1 MRIAGKNV
9 LLTGATGGIGQAL
22 AVALA
27 AEKARLTVTGRREEV
42 LKNVAGGLHAH
53 TVVADLSRRED
64 VARLAEECADTDVLV
79 ANAALPASG
88 DLLEYTEEQLDRA
101 LDVNLRAP
109 VELVRRLAPHMVAR
123 GRGHIVLVG
132 SISGKA
138 ASRSSS
144 LYNATKFGLRGF
156 ALALR
161 QDLAPRGVGVSLV
174 QPGFVRDAGMFA
186 ATGAAAPGGIRTVV
200 PGDVAAGVVRAVRR
214 DLCEVNVAPL
224 ELKLLSAVAG
234 QFPRFAERVQARMG
248 GIDETLSQIV
258 TAQRER
264 R

>member
-1 MRIAGKNV
+1 MDISGSNV
-9 LLTGATGGIGQAL
+9 LLTGATGGIGST
-22 AVALA
+22 LA
-27 AEKARLTVTGRREEV
+27 ARLSARGTRLTVTGRRPEA
-42 LKNVAGGLHAH
+42 LTATADACGAR
-53 TVVADLSRRED
+53 TVVADLAVRSD
-64 VARLAEECADTDVLV
+64 VVRLAGACAETDLLV

-88 DLLEYTEEQLDRA
+88 ELLDYTEEQLDRA

-109 VELVRRLAPHMVAR
+109 LLLSRLLAEHMVAR

-138 ASRSSS
+138 ASRSTS

-161 QDLAPRGVGVSLV
+161 QELRGTGVGVSLI

-186 ATGAAAPGGIRTVV
+186 DTGAETPNGIRTVT
-200 PGDVAAGVVRAVRR
+200 PGQVADAVVRAVRR

-224 ELKLLSAVAG
+224 ELRLLSAIAG
-234 QFPRFAERVQARMG
+234 QFPGFAERIQARTDVDGTVRQMV
-248 GIDETLSQIV
+248 ESQR
-258 TAQRER
+258 AR

>member
-1 MRIAGKNV
+1 MDIAGSHV
-9 LLTGATGGIGQAL
+9 LLTGATGGIGS
-22 AVALA
+22 VLA
-27 AEKARLTVTGRREEV
+27 ARLTAQGARLTVSGRQEQA
-42 LKNVAGGLHAH
+42 LKATANACGAGA
-53 TVVADLSRRED
+53 VVADLAVRSD
-64 VARLAEECADTDVLV
+64 VVRLAETCAEADILV

-88 DLLEYTEEQLDRA
+88 DLVDYTEEQIDRA

-109 VELVRRLAPHMVAR
+109 VLLSRLLTEHMVAR

-138 ASRSSS
+138 ATKSTS

-161 QDLAPRGVGVSLV
+161 QELRGTGVGVSLV

-186 ATGAAAPGGIRTVV
+186 DSGAATPNGIRTVT
-200 PGDVAAGVVRAVRR
+200 PGQVADGVVRAVRR
-214 DLCEVNVAPL
+214 DRCEVNVAPL
-224 ELKLLSAVAG
+224 ELRLLSAIAG
-234 QFPRFAERVQARMG
+234 QFPGFAERVQARADVDG
-248 GIDETLSQIV
+248 AVRQIV
-258 TAQRER
+258 EAQRSR

>member
-1 MRIAGKNV
+1 MDVRGSQV
-9 LLTGATGGIGQAL
+9 LLTGATGGIGT
-22 AVALA
+22 ALA
-27 AEKARLTVTGRREEV
+27 AALAAGGARLVITGRREEA
-42 LKNVAGGLHAH
+42 LRATADAYGARP
-53 TVVADLSRRED
+53 VVADLASRTD
-64 VARLAEECADTDVLV
+64 VSRLAEECADTDLLI

-88 DLLEYTEEQLDRA
+88 ELLDYTEDQIDRA

-109 VELVRRLAPHMVAR
+109 VLLSRLLAARMAER

-138 ASRSSS
+138 ATRSSS

-161 QDLAPRGVGVSLV
+161 QDLIGTGVGVSLV

-186 ATGAAAPGGIRTVV
+186 ATGASTPNRIRTVT
-200 PGDVAAGVVRAVRR
+200 PGQVADGVVRAVRR

-224 ELKLLSAVAG
+224 ELRLLSAVAG
-234 QFPRFAERVQARMG
+234 QFPRFAERVQARAGFG
-248 GIDETLSQIV
+248 GGSMRKIV
-258 TAQRER
+258 EAQRAHR
-264 R
+264 

>member
-1 MRIAGKNV
+1 MRITGMNV
-9 LLTGATGGIGQAL
+9 LLTGATGGLGQAL
-22 AVALA
+22 ATALA
-27 AEKARLTVTGRREEV
+27 AEKARLTVTGRREEA
-42 LKNVAGGLHAH
+42 LKGVADGLRAR
-53 TVVADLSRRED
+53 TVVADLADRQD
-64 VARLAEECADTDVLV
+64 VARLADECADTDVLV

-88 DLLEYTEEQLDRA
+88 DLFDYTEEQLDRA

-109 VELVRRLAPHMVAR
+109 IELVRRLAPHMEAR

-156 ALALR
+156 AFALR

-186 ATGAAAPGGIRTVV
+186 ATGAAAPPGIRTVA
-200 PGDVAAGVVRAVRR
+200 PAEVAAGVVRAVRR

-234 QFPRFAERVQARMG
+234 QFPRFAELVQARMG
-248 GIDETLSQIV
+248 GLDETMRQMV
-258 TAQRER
+258 TAQRDR

>member
-1 MRIAGKNV
+1 MDISGANV
-9 LLTGATGGIGQAL
+9 LLTGATGGIGA
-22 AVALA
+22 ALA
-27 AEKARLTVTGRREEV
+27 AHLTAAGARLTVTGRREDALKAAADAHGARGV
-42 LKNVAGGLHAH
+42 L
-53 TVVADLSRRED
+53 ADLAVRED
-64 VARLAEECADTDVLV
+64 VARLAETCADTDVLV

-88 DLLEYTEEQLDRA
+88 ELFDYTEEQLDRA

-109 VELVRRLAPHMVAR
+109 IVLSRLLAAPMVAR

-138 ASRSSS
+138 ATRSTS

-161 QDLAPRGVGVSLV
+161 QDLGGTGVGVSLV

-186 ATGAAAPGGIRTVV
+186 ATGAATPSGIRTVT
-200 PGDVAAGVVRAVRR
+200 PGRVAEGVVRAVRR
-214 DLCEVNVAPL
+214 DLCELNVAPL
-224 ELKLLSAVAG
+224 ELRLLSAVAG
-234 QFPRFAERVQARMG
+234 QFPRFAERVQARAG
-248 GIDETLSQIV
+248 LDGSVRQIV
-258 TAQRER
+258 EAQRSR

>member
-1 MRIAGKNV
+1 MEIRGSRV
-9 LLTGATGGIGQAL
+9 LLTGATGGIGEAL
-22 AVALA
+22 ASALTA
-27 AEKARLTVTGRREEV
+27 RGARLAVSGRREEALRATARTHGADTV
-42 LKNVAGGLHAH
+42 L
-53 TVVADLSRRED
+53 ADLADRAD
-64 VARLAEECADTDVLV
+64 VARLARECADTDVLV

-88 DLLEYTEEQLDRA
+88 ELLDYTEDQIDRA

-109 VELVRRLAPHMVAR
+109 VLLSRLLAERMAAR

-138 ASRSSS
+138 ATRSSS

-161 QDLAPRGVGVSLV
+161 QDLAGTGVGVSLV

-186 ATGAAAPGGIRTVV
+186 RTGAATPNRIRTVT
-200 PGDVAAGVVRAVRR
+200 PEQVAEGVVRAVRR

-224 ELKLLSAVAG
+224 ELRLLSAVAG
-234 QFPRFAERVQARMG
+234 QFPRFAERVQARAAG
-248 GIDETLSQIV
+248 LDAPVRQIV
-258 TAQRER
+258 EAQRPLR
-264 R
+264 

>member
-1 MRIAGKNV
+1 MHISGSNV
-9 LLTGATGGIGQAL
+9 LLTGATGGIGT
-22 AVALA
+22 ALA
-27 AEKARLTVTGRREEV
+27 ASLAAHGARLTITGRREGA
-42 LKNVAGGLHAH
+42 LKATADACGARA
-53 TVVADLSRRED
+53 VVADLAVRGD
-64 VARLAEECADTDVLV
+64 VERLAETCAETDVLV

-88 DLLEYTEEQLDRA
+88 DLLDYTEEQLDRA

-109 VELVRRLAPHMVAR
+109 VVLSRLLAAEMVAR

-138 ASRSSS
+138 ATKSSS

-161 QDLAPRGVGVSLV
+161 QDLRGTGVGVSLV

-186 ATGAAAPGGIRTVV
+186 ATGATTPNRIRTVT
-200 PGDVAAGVVRAVRR
+200 PGQVAEGVVRAVRR
-214 DLCEVNVAPL
+214 DLTEVNVAPL
-224 ELKLLSAVAG
+224 ELRLLSAVAG
-234 QFPRFAERVQARMG
+234 QFPRFAERVQARG
-248 GIDETLSQIV
+248 GFDGTLRQIV
-258 TAQRER
+258 EAQRSR

>member
-1 MRIAGKNV
+1 MDVSGSNV
-9 LLTGATGGIGQAL
+9 LLTGATGGIGG
-22 AVALA
+22 ALA
-27 AEKARLTVTGRREEV
+27 AGLASHGARLTVTGRRADA
-42 LKNVAGGLHAH
+42 LKAAADAH
-53 TVVADLSRRED
+53 GARAVVADLAVRTD
-64 VARLAEECADTDVLV
+64 VARLAETCADTDVLV

-88 DLLEYTEEQLDRA
+88 DLLDYTEDQLDRA

-109 VELVRRLAPHMVAR
+109 VLLTRLLLPHMVAR
-123 GRGHIVLVG
+123 GRGHVVLVG

-138 ASRSSS
+138 ASRSTS

-161 QDLAPRGVGVSLV
+161 QDLAGTGVGVSLV

-186 ATGAAAPGGIRTVV
+186 DTGAATPNGIRTVA
-200 PGDVAAGVVRAVRR
+200 PGQVAEAVVRAVRR

-224 ELKLLSAVAG
+224 ELRLLSAVAG
-234 QFPRFAERVQARMG
+234 QFPRFAERVQARSG
-248 GIDETLSQIV
+248 GVDGLVRQIV
-258 TAQRER
+258 DAQRSR

>member
-1 MRIAGKNV
+1 MEMSGSNV
-9 LLTGATGGIGQAL
+9 LLTGATGGIGA
-22 AVALA
+22 ALA
-27 AEKARLTVTGRREEV
+27 ARLTAQGARLTVTGRQEAA
-42 LKNVAGGLHAH
+42 LKSAADACGAAAVI
-53 TVVADLSRRED
+53 ADLAVRSD
-64 VARLAEECADTDVLV
+64 VVRLAETCADTDVLV

-88 DLLEYTEEQLDRA
+88 DLLDYTEEQLDRA

-109 VELVRRLAPHMVAR
+109 VLLSRLLAEHMVAR

-138 ASRSSS
+138 ATKSTS

-161 QDLAPRGVGVSLV
+161 QELRGRGVGVSLV

-186 ATGAAAPGGIRTVV
+186 ATGAATPNGIRTVT
-200 PGDVAAGVVRAVRR
+200 PGQVADGVVRAVRR

-224 ELKLLSAVAG
+224 ELRLLSAIAG
-234 QFPRFAERVQARMG
+234 QFPGFAERIQARADVDG
-248 GIDETLSQIV
+248 SVRQIV
-258 TAQRER
+258 DAQRSR